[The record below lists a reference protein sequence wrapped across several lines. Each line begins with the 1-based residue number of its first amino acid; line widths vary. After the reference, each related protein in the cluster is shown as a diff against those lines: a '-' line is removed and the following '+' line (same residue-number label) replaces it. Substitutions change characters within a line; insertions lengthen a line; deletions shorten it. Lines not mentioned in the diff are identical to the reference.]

1 MSHTP
6 GPLTIEGP
14 TQRQLPNDLG
24 GDYAILSPDGKIIAE
39 CFHVVDEETYA
50 DALANARL
58 LAAAP
63 DLLEACEDAA
73 WLLRDAAWLLRTD
86 SHALKVA
93 LAAIAKAKGVSNV

>member
-73 WLLRDAAWLLRTD
+73 WLLRTD